1 MSCNCGCNGADPNYI
16 PCPECEALSD
26 LEQLVLDAVA
36 NEKTELEH
44 LRDDAK
50 ESADAAAESADEAA
64 QSASE
69 AKHFRDDAQTAAN
82 SATGSLKTIMD
93 NVLILEESGK
103 LIQQAADDVLTAIA
117 SIAVRTWYYTI
128 TTDGQTQIPVPVN
141 MNVLAVQNIYIEGVR
156 QDLNRGFTFDKTT
169 MTITLARGLPKGMEI
184 TVVLGAYN
192 TDSAE
197 SFPVTLAS
205 NNGAALVGTSS
216 GNTVQE
222 ELNEFG
228 NPDKGDSKISVKQP
242 FTNAQQRTQHDKN
255 QEIVSVLDFVAKT
268 DVLAIISGTL
278 DATSA
283 FNAAASAY
291 PGGPYVPS
299 GTYLIPS
306 DIPGKFW
313 GPGKRI
319 KITGGDP
326 IPFTN
331 PAQTHGTLFLGFDA
345 GKAYAGNDI
354 TGQVVCVGPGAGRN
368 VTVGYNIVGLGAGV
382 LTGDTLVDA
391 LTDTSPCTG
400 NELIGIG
407 INALKKAI
415 TLNNSIG
422 IGRDAL
428 NETKFGSFNI
438 GIGSSSFQQLH
449 TGSNN
454 VGVGRSTGMRAGIVT
469 DSSGKR
475 LSFSIVNGC
484 TFIGNAAGR
493 EITSGDNN
501 TYVGNNSGRGV
512 TSTTNTFT
520 GTATGSNNVA
530 LGADALNA
538 VGTASNNVML
548 GRGAGRTLSSGNGN
562 IFIGDLAGAGISSGD
577 NQFVVA
583 NQGSL
588 PFLQGLMAGPQNPL
602 SYLRVD
608 GVLTPAADNT
618 RAIGSGGY
626 RWSQVFAAAG
636 AINTSDG
643 TVKTDVSAP
652 TDTEIRVAKKLK
664 SLIVRYKF
672 IDAVEEKGK
681 EARWHFGVIAQE
693 VEKAF
698 AEEGLNASDYGLFC
712 YDEWEDQYQ
721 TIPAEMVYHPAVTSS
736 LVSPDGEQLI
746 IEEERW
752 EVIKPAKQVLVKEA
766 GGRYGIRY
774 EELLC
779 FIIAAL

>member
-1 MSCNCGCNGADPNYI
+1 MATQPTNLPVPSETPRDLKFNAGKIDEFVTSYSHTYTDRFGQKHRTIAGLNYDANQAMLNYGYITAKSFEQGYTLLTPNTVLQLESNGEYYRWDGDWSQPKVV
-16 PCPECEALSD
+16 PPGS
-26 LEQLVLDAVA
+26 
-36 NEKTELEH
+36 TP
-44 LRDDAK
+44 
-50 ESADAAAESADEAA
+50 ESAGGVGQGKWVGVGDASLRADL
-64 QSASE
+64 
-69 AKHFRDDAQTAAN
+69 KNPTLGDA
-82 SATGSLKTIMD
+82 M
-93 NVLILEESGK
+93 
-103 LIQQAADDVLTAIA
+103 
-117 SIAVRTWYYTI
+117 
-128 TTDGQTQIPVPVN
+128 
-141 MNVLAVQNIYIEGVR
+141 MAVQ
-156 QDLNRGFTFDKTT
+156 QS
-169 MTITLARGLPKGMEI
+169 LA
-184 TVVLGAYN
+184 
-192 TDSAE
+192 
-197 SFPVTLAS
+197 
-205 NNGAALVGTSS
+205 GAA
-216 GNTVQE
+216 
-222 ELNEFG
+222 
-228 NPDKGDSKISVKQP
+228 P
-242 FTNAQQRTQHDKN
+242 RTQHDKN
-255 QEIVSVLDFVAKT
+255 QETVSVLDFVAKD
-268 DVLAIISGTL
+268 DVAATISGTM
-278 DATSA
+278 DATAA
-283 FNAAASAY
+283 FTAAATVS
-291 PGGPYVPS
+291 PGGVYVPA
-299 GTYLIPS
+299 GTYLIPA

-319 KITGGDP
+319 QTVAEGT

-331 PAQTHGTLFLGFDA
+331 MAQTHGNLILGYDA
-345 GKAYAGNDI
+345 GKNFVGDDI
-354 TGQVVCVGPGAGRN
+354 SSRVVLLGPGAGRN
-368 VTVGYNIVGLGAGV
+368 ITTATNITAAGHGAIS
-382 LTGDTLVDA
+382 GDTLVDA

-400 NELIGIG
+400 TELIAIG
-407 INALKKAI
+407 VNALKKAI

-428 NETKFGSFNI
+428 NENKFGSFNI
-438 GIGSSSFQQLH
+438 GIGPSSFQQLH

-501 TYVGNNSGRGV
+501 TYIGNSAGRGV

-562 IFIGDLAGAGISSGD
+562 IFIGDLAGAGITSGD
-577 NQFVVA
+577 NQFIVA

-588 PFLQGLMAGPQNPL
+588 PYLQGNMAGPRNA
-602 SYLRVD
+602 SSFLRVD
-608 GVLTPAADNT
+608 GVLTAATDNLN
-618 RAIGSGGY
+618 ALGSGAY
-626 RWSQVFAAAG
+626 RWTQVFAAAG

-652 TDTEIRVAKKLK
+652 SDTELRVAKKLK

-712 YDEWEDQYQ
+712 YDEWEDQYE
-721 TIPAEMVYHPAVTSS
+721 TIPAETVYHPAVTSS
-736 LVSPDGEQLI
+736 LVSPDGEKLI

-752 EVIKPAKQVLVKEA
+752 EVINPAKQVLVKEA

-779 FIIAAL
+779 FIMAAM